1 MIIRIIL
8 HINDREEGSLI
19 ISKLILIV
27 LITLKWFCQP
37 LGVVERR
44 CLFKDQE
51 NTSCPWAQT
60 SHCPLESCN
69 TGIKLTKSLIL
80 KLILKL
86 QLRSIDIKFG
96 QSPLGY
102 GRPTGALHQ
111 SVSVRLGNEGRG
123 DFILL
128 FISVI

>member
-27 LITLKWFCQP
+27 LITLEWFCQA
-37 LGVVERR
+37 LGGAEMFV
-44 CLFKDQE
+44 KDQE
-51 NTSCPWAQT
+51 NTTPSKCPWAGT
-60 SHCPLESCN
+60 SLCPVESCN

-96 QSPLGY
+96 QSPG
-102 GRPTGALHQ
+102 GTEPQQLHH
-111 SVSVRLGNEGRG
+111 VSQC
-123 DFILL
+123 
-128 FISVI
+128 SAWK